1 MARLTLTLSEAVA
14 VWQRGAGGGGAQAVL
29 PADDLPA
36 VRSARCA
43 LRAPD
48 VAALSDAAAPWPL
61 QRRHWR
67 RRHRR
72 RRLKAWHRGGAGVGR
87 GGEPGE
93 HGGRGVGRERGLR
106 QLQAVGLATALE
118 HAVVG
123 VVAAR
128 GGEDDAVQRVAL
140 LGREFSLRKHVG
152 HPLRVRSAPTAK
164 EVFVRGWKKWA
175 VWYISRDS
183 PCADS
188 TRRHMGASA
197 LCAT

>member
-1 MARLTLTLSEAVA
+1 M
-14 VWQRGAGGGGAQAVL
+14 L

-152 HPLRVRSAPTAK
+152 HLGANGERSLRPGVEEVDLRNPTQPDVIWAPLLYVLHDNT
-164 EVFVRGWKKWA
+164 
-175 VWYISRDS
+175 
-183 PCADS
+183 
-188 TRRHMGASA
+188 
-197 LCAT
+197 

>member
-152 HPLRVRSAPTAK
+152 HLGANGERSLRPGVEEVGRARALTLLAPTQPD
-164 EVFVRGWKKWA
+164 VIWA
-175 VWYISRDS
+175 PLLYVLHDN
-183 PCADS
+183 
-188 TRRHMGASA
+188 T
-197 LCAT
+197 